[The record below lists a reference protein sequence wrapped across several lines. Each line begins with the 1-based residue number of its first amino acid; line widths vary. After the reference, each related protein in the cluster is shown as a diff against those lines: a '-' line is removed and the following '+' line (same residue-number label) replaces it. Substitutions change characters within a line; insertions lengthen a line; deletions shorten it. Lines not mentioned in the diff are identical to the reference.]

1 MLCKLFGDY
10 LQVNAM
16 QIIDQQQRILK
27 TIMTNFSY
35 QEKYIYIKNS
45 TIWQG

>member
-16 QIIDQQQRILK
+16 QIMDQQQRILK

-35 QEKYIYIKNS
+35 QEKYIHIKNS